1 MPYDLLLTGGEVID
15 PATGFRGRADV
26 AVRAG
31 RIAAVG
37 SELAAEGAAE
47 RIDVSGCWVTPGLI
61 DTHTHLYAGTTS
73 WGIDP
78 DRHCLRSGV
87 TTVVDAGSASWTMLS
102 GFRWYIAEK
111 SAARVL
117 CFLHIS
123 GIGLV
128 NAWVGEMRDMSH
140 ADVEAVGLLA
150 AENRDLVVG
159 IKVRQGIDQVGA
171 HGTDPVR
178 LARRASEL
186 AGLPMMVHIGAGVPL
201 PSVLDVMRP
210 GDTATHCFQGRGD
223 TILDAGGRVLPEVRE
238 ARERGVIMD
247 VGHGSGSFRWSV
259 AEAALDQGWLPDVI
273 STDLH

>member
-1 MPYDLLLTGGEVID
+1 MLLNYV
-15 PATGFRGRADV
+15 P
-26 AVRAG
+26 
-31 RIAAVG
+31 
-37 SELAAEGAAE
+37 
-47 RIDVSGCWVTPGLI
+47 
-61 DTHTHLYAGTTS
+61 THLRCPPSTASFPEARACQTARRKLSGVRRGTPPPGPLS

-111 SAARVL
+111 AAARVL

-201 PSVLDVMRP
+201 PSVLEVMRS

-223 TILDAGGRVLPEVRE
+223 TILD
-238 ARERGVIMD
+238 
-247 VGHGSGSFRWSV
+247 
-259 AEAALDQGWLPDVI
+259 
-273 STDLH
+273 